1 VLPKEHRLTSSRD
14 HRAAMRHGSR
24 AVGGGLMVSVLAR
37 PNAASAEEASWRC
50 GLVVSKAVGNAVV
63 RHRVQR
69 RLRHIVMDL
78 MREGSLEPVPGH
90 SWDLVIRA
98 LPEITGLDHAQ
109 LRAEVLGAA
118 QRAQRKSLRRTA
130 RT

>member
-1 VLPKEHRLTSSRD
+1 MLPKEHRLTSSRD

-24 AVGGGLMVSVLAR
+24 AGGSGLMVSVLPR
-37 PNAASAEEASWRC
+37 PDDAAVDHRSWRC

-78 MREGSLEPVPGH
+78 MRQEALEPVSGH
-90 SWDLVIRA
+90 SLDIVIRA
-98 LPEITGLDHAQ
+98 FPEITALDHPQ

-118 QRAQRKSLRRTA
+118 QRAQRKSLRRAA